1 MQQQCDFLGASLSEA
16 LKYQQQRYN
25 LYTRGQQGARD
36 INIPNQD
43 VIKFDIE
50 ETIELC
56 EAFIQADEARQQAKY
71 AVYVDDDA
79 YPDAFNHGDWV
90 QEQSYG
96 IRENEFHVITAQ
108 HAFKKLKEA
117 SNKADT
123 TRISYKTAEITNAA
137 KAAFKKVT

>member
-1 MQQQCDFLGASLSEA
+1 MQHCDFLGASLSEA

-56 EAFIQADEARQQAKY
+56 EEFIRADEARQQAKY

-79 YPDAFNHGDWV
+79 FPDAFNHGDWM
-90 QEQSYG
+90 QEQTYG
-96 IRENEFHVITAQ
+96 IKENEFHVITAQ
-108 HAFKKLKEA
+108 HAFKKLKNA
-117 SNKADT
+117 SRAADAA
-123 TRISYKTAEITNAA
+123 RESYKTASITNAA
-137 KAAFKKVT
+137 KAAFMRVM

>member
-1 MQQQCDFLGASLSEA
+1 MITTDFLGASLNDA
-16 LKYQQQRYN
+16 LKYQQREFN

-79 YPDAFNHGDWV
+79 FPDAFNHGDWV

-96 IRENEFHVITAQ
+96 IRENEFHIITAQ
-108 HAFKKLKEA
+108 NAFKKLKNA
-117 SNKADT
+117 SNAAT
-123 TRISYKTAEITNAA
+123 AARESYKTTSITNAA
-137 KAAFKKVT
+137 KAAFKKAM